1 VTWGV
6 AAQEHVDP
14 AGDQTVGESVV
25 DVGDVESALC
35 DFAGDGADEGVEGA
49 DEDVTERGRTNSRAV
64 LTMARRF
71 ASARGPAGGRLA
83 PFVRIW
89 RVYRACE
96 LNDWMTGG

>member
-6 AAQEHVDP
+6 AAQEHVD
-14 AGDQTVGESVV
+14 AAADQTVGESVV
-25 DVGDVESALC
+25 DVGDVGSALC
-35 DFAGDGADEGVEGA
+35 DFAGDGADEGV
-49 DEDVTERGRTNSRAV
+49 TERRRTNSRAV
-64 LTMARRF
+64 LRMARRF